1 MLSENQKELL
11 QKQKAI
17 LDLQNREERFMYYG
31 IYEQYC
37 ANRELMH
44 KLDYTKLNPEQHR
57 MFKRVLHGL
66 NVYSKEE
73 IQQMHPQKRKR
84 ITKVWKRGQTVINEW
99 KQIISNKRLNAFLY
113 VTFGEKSPFI
123 KDLLE
128 VPVTDIDPTYTNKL
142 TLKDLGITYE
152 DLILRFMHVG
162 LLPKNF
168 LSVK

>member
-11 QKQKAI
+11 EKQKAV
-17 LDLQNREERFMYYG
+17 LDLQHREDRFMYYG
-31 IYEQYC
+31 IYEEYC
-37 ANRELMH
+37 ANREKMH
-44 KLDYTKLNPEQHR
+44 KLDYTKLNPEQHF

-84 ITKVWKRGQTVINEW
+84 ITKVWKRGQDVINEW
-99 KQIISNKRLNAFLY
+99 KQVISNKRLNAFLY
-113 VTFGEKSPFI
+113 VTFGERSALVR
-123 KDLLE
+123 DLLD
-128 VPVTDIDPTYTNKL
+128 VPVTDIDPTYINTL

-152 DLILRFMHVG
+152 DVILRFMHVG

-168 LSVK
+168 LSIK

>member
-1 MLSENQKELL
+1 
-11 QKQKAI
+11 
-17 LDLQNREERFMYYG
+17 
-31 IYEQYC
+31 
-37 ANRELMH
+37 
-44 KLDYTKLNPEQHR
+44 
-57 MFKRVLHGL
+57 
-66 NVYSKEE
+66 
-73 IQQMHPQKRKR
+73 MHPQKRKR

-99 KQIISNKRLNAFLY
+99 KQIISNKRLNTFLY